1 MTAKTS
7 RSETP
12 VHQPRHIVQH
22 PKSPHGLGNRMAR
35 VMWAVTYTL
44 LFRPSPR
51 PLHRWRNWL
60 LRRFGA
66 KVHPTARVY
75 PRARC
80 WAPWNL
86 TMDERACI
94 GNDVDIYSVAPVKIG
109 AYSTVSQYSYLCAAT
124 HDFEDVDHPL
134 VPQPITIGRRCW
146 IAADVFVGPGVT
158 IGDGTVVG
166 ARSAVFKDLPSWVV
180 AAGTPAKPV
189 RERGLRPEDFDRT
202 AAKGEATG

>member
-1 MTAKTS
+1 
-7 RSETP
+7 
-12 VHQPRHIVQH
+12 
-22 PKSPHGLGNRMAR
+22 
-35 VMWAVTYTL
+35 
-44 LFRPSPR
+44 
-51 PLHRWRNWL
+51 
-60 LRRFGA
+60 
-66 KVHPTARVY
+66 
-75 PRARC
+75 
-80 WAPWNL
+80 
-86 TMDERACI
+86 MDERACI